1 MTQANVQKR
10 TKKPALNN
18 APAPDAPQ
26 VQQIMAVIVPV
37 EIFEQMK
44 RCVRMQP
51 YEDVELLMQTMRNLQ
66 PQTVSMQKGPGP
78 G

>member
-1 MTQANVQKR
+1 MTEQANVQKR
-10 TKKPALNN
+10 SKKTLNN
-18 APAPDAPQ
+18 APAPEMPQ

-51 YEDVELLMQTMRNLQ
+51 YDEVELLMQTMRNLQ
-66 PQTVSMQKGPGP
+66 PQTVSMQQGPGP